1 MKIIVNESM
10 FKDQFKA
17 YGREDNF
24 SRTGLS
30 ALFEYLEDCEKDVGE
45 EYELDVI
52 ALCCDFSEE
61 SYQDIG
67 RNYDIE
73 VSDCETEEDIFYT
86 VLDFLENETTV
97 IYSEENTGTILY
109 RNF

>member
-30 ALFEYLEDCEKDVGE
+30 ALFEYLEDMEKDVGE
-45 EYELDVI
+45 EYEFDVI
-52 ALCCDFSEE
+52 ALCCEFTESDIDTIANDYGIDLSDCVELEERSEE
-61 SYQDIG
+61 RRVGKECRSG
-67 RNYDIE
+67 WWAE
-73 VSDCETEEDIFYT
+73 
-86 VLDFLENETTV
+86 
-97 IYSEENTGTILY
+97 
-109 RNF
+109 